1 MSGAA
6 QQQGAHGSFATL
18 AQHLT
23 ALGPDYDAIIGA
35 IAADVESDL
44 DSERLCMVGAIRE
57 IKRDALKTA
66 LQQLFAAG
74 LSSDEIGLR
83 YREIT
88 SKQDQLQREA
98 DAELTL
104 R

>member
-1 MSGAA
+1 
-6 QQQGAHGSFATL
+6 
-18 AQHLT
+18 
-23 ALGPDYDAIIGA
+23 
-35 IAADVESDL
+35 
-44 DSERLCMVGAIRE
+44 MVGAIRQ